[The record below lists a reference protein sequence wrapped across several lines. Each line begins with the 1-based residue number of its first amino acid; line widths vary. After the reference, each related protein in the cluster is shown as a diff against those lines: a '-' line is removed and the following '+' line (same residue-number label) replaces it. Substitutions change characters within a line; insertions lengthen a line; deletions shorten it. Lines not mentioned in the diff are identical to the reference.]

1 MNSIRNR
8 PEHRCHTCNKNF
20 SKSEHLT
27 RHLRS
32 HTKERPYEC
41 TTCGKLYSRSDVL
54 RRHEKS
60 HRNPTP
66 ESRASAPGTACPVGG
81 ETILLTPASQTASRP
96 VGHVSED
103 SIWLPHATPQTP
115 HVTYVAKPADAQ
127 NMPGMALHDAI
138 PYSDSSWFLGTDL
151 DVDALDFS
159 LSSAIFEWAQLPPT
173 VPYPGLSGGNYDFPG
188 SIPAQAGDVEQTS
201 PRSQNAVQKKWFTFL
216 SPSDDSKRT
225 CASVPIQGTIASAS
239 VDADESYRA
248 GLSRQLQP
256 RTHDEALPSAE
267 QLNLFAKLFFS
278 RFHSLFPVIHA
289 PTFRPTTEN
298 SLLFLSICSIGSLF
312 VGSSHAVA
320 QGTRI
325 FERLNKAILA
335 SWETIL
341 SRSRPDALSM
351 VQAAI
356 LGQTFAIL
364 SGRPRDLVMADV
376 LHGTVMSWARES
388 NKHSHVDLDS
398 AHRLTLDADVR
409 GLEDQWQLWIE
420 VEQRGRV
427 EIALNIHDA
436 ELADLL
442 HHDPIRKH
450 RFAQYPRLQSDAL
463 FMAPTA
469 TKWASLYKQLLS
481 NTTPAV
487 DMDDPFCNAGAKSR
501 FAAYSVLESIN
512 ADLIESRHSN
522 TLRIDDTRRIS
533 NLLVQWWQTHSV
545 HLRDDEDPFGL
556 PVLWHSIYMSLYV
569 DMDLLEQAIG
579 RCGDLLKGTAS
590 EEVRKWAAS
599 LDASKCL
606 VHALLIQRYLERM
619 RVSAEPAIHIPRA
632 LFSAALSWICFNRI
646 GHQKEINLRAFEAP
660 EIQLIG
666 SKNALQDVQGQAFG
680 DTAFADVNHLH
691 RLIDLLH
698 RVGRWAISKTFA
710 AVLCAALEEGGE

>member
-1 MNSIRNR
+1 MY
-8 PEHRCHTCNKNF
+8 
-20 SKSEHLT
+20 
-27 RHLRS
+27 HLRQDILPEVNG
-32 HTKERPYEC
+32 HLV
-41 TTCGKLYSRSDVL
+41 GHSRRNGFSPRYSDVL
-54 RRHEKS
+54 RRHQKS
-60 HRNPTP
+60 HKSLFPG
-66 ESRASAPGTACPVGG
+66 SHASAPGTACPAEGDV
-81 ETILLTPASQTASRP
+81 TVLTPASHTRP
-96 VGHVSED
+96 MGLVSED
-103 SIWLPHATPQTP
+103 SHWLQHATPQTP
-115 HVTYVAKPADAQ
+115 HVTQTADAQ
-127 NMPGMALHDAI
+127 QVSGMALHDAI
-138 PYSDSSWFLGTDL
+138 PHTDSSWFLGTEL

-159 LSSAIFEWAQLPPT
+159 LSSAIFEWAQPAPT
-173 VPYPGLSGGNYDFPG
+173 VPYPGQSGGDYDFSG
-188 SIPAQAGDVEQTS
+188 SIPAPAGDMES
-201 PRSQNAVQKKWFTFL
+201 IPSRPQNAVQKKWFAFQT
-216 SPSDDSKRT
+216 PYDDPKHT
-225 CASVPIQGTIASAS
+225 YTTEPVQGTLASGN
-239 VDADESYRA
+239 VGADESYRA

-278 RFHSLFPVIHA
+278 RFHSLLPVIHA
-289 PTFRPTTEN
+289 PTFRPTAEN
-298 SLLFLSICSIGSLF
+298 SLLFLSICSVGSLF

-364 SGRPRDLVMADV
+364 SGRPRYLVLADV

-388 NKHSHVDLDS
+388 NKHSHVDLNSTQKPNFDTD
-398 AHRLTLDADVR
+398 LR
-409 GLEDQWQLWIE
+409 GLEEQWQLWIE

-436 ELADLL
+436 ELAGLL

-469 TKWASLYKQLLS
+469 TKWAAIYKQLLLD
-481 NTTPAV
+481 TTPAV
-487 DMDDPFCNAGAKSR
+487 SLDDPFCNAGVRSR
-501 FAAYSVLESIN
+501 FAAYSVLESIH

-522 TLRIDDTRRIS
+522 THRADDSRRIS
-533 NLLVQWWQTHSV
+533 KLLIQWWQTHSV

-569 DMDLLEQAIG
+569 DIDLLEQAIG
-579 RCGDLLKGTAS
+579 RCGDSRKVTAS

-606 VHALLIQRYLERM
+606 VHALLTQRYLERM

-632 LFSAALSWICFNRI
+632 LFSAALAWVCFNRI
-646 GHQKEINLRAFEAP
+646 GHQKEIHLGAFEAP

-666 SKNALQDVQGQAFG
+666 SKNALQEVQGQAFG

-691 RLIDLLH
+691 RLVDLLH
-698 RVGRWAISKTFA
+698 RVGRWAISKKFA
-710 AVLCAALEEGGE
+710 SVLCTALEEG

>member
-1 MNSIRNR
+1 MNSTRNR

-41 TTCGKLYSRSDVL
+41 TVCGKLYSRSDVL

-60 HRNPTP
+60 HQNGSP
-66 ESRASAPGTACPVGG
+66 ESHASPSTTAFPVGG
-81 ETILLTPASQTASRP
+81 DPMLLTPTSQAASKP
-96 VGHVSED
+96 VGSVSANPL
-103 SIWLPHATPQTP
+103 WLPHAAPQTP
-115 HVTYVAKPADAQ
+115 SLTKNPDAQ
-127 NMPGMALHDAI
+127 AVPGMALHDAM
-138 PYSDSSWFLGTDL
+138 PQGDSSWFLGTDL

-159 LSSAIFEWAQLPPT
+159 LSSAIFEWAQLPSN
-173 VPYPGLSGGNYDFPG
+173 VPYPGLNGHSYDIPG
-188 SIPAQAGDVEQTS
+188 SVPAPTGGQDSTA
-201 PRSQNAVQKKWFTFL
+201 SQLRNAVQKKWFTFL
-216 SPSDDSKRT
+216 TPSDDPKTTRST
-225 CASVPIQGTIASAS
+225 ETAQGSIASGN
-239 VDADESYRA
+239 VDADETYRA

-256 RTHDEALPSAE
+256 RMHDEALPSAE

-289 PTFRPTTEN
+289 PTFRPTAEN

-312 VGSSHAVA
+312 VGSPHAVV

-335 SWETIL
+335 SWENIL
-341 SRSRPDALSM
+341 SQSRPDALSM
-351 VQAAI
+351 VQAGI
-356 LGQTFAIL
+356 FGQTFAIL

-388 NKHSHVDLDS
+388 NKHSHVDLNS
-398 AHRLTLDADVR
+398 GHHFNLDADEQ
-409 GLEDQWQLWIE
+409 GLEEQWQIWIE
-420 VEQRGRV
+420 IEQRGRV

-450 RFAQYPRLQSDAL
+450 RFTQYPHLESEAL

-469 TKWASLYKQLLS
+469 VKWAALYKQSLS
-481 NTTPAV
+481 SRKATPGV
-487 DMDDPFCNAGAKSR
+487 PDPFHDAGGKSR
-501 FAAYSVLESIN
+501 FAAYGVLESIN
-512 ADLIESRHSN
+512 ADIIETRHSN
-522 TLRIDDTRRIS
+522 ALSADEAKRIS
-533 NLLVQWWQTHSV
+533 KLLILWWQTYSV

-569 DMDLLEQAIG
+569 DIDLLEQAIG
-579 RCGDLLKGTAS
+579 RCGYLPKVRAVNKVRTWAS
-590 EEVRKWAAS
+590 S

-619 RVSAEPAIHIPRA
+619 RVSSEPAIHIPRA
-632 LFSAALSWICFNRI
+632 LFSAALVWICFNRI
-646 GHQKEINLRAFEAP
+646 GYKKEIDLQAFEAP
-660 EIQLIG
+660 EIQLLG
-666 SKNALQDVQGQAFG
+666 SKSALQEVQGQAFG
-680 DTAFADVNHLH
+680 DPAFADVNHLH

-710 AVLCAALEEGGE
+710 SVLCAALEEERED

>member
-1 MNSIRNR
+1 MNGIRSR
-8 PEHRCHTCNKNF
+8 SDHRCHACNKTF
-20 SKSEHLT
+20 SKAEHLT
-27 RHLRS
+27 RHIRS
-32 HTKERPYEC
+32 HTKEKPYEC
-41 TTCGKLYSRSDVL
+41 AVCGKLYSRSDVL
-54 RRHEKS
+54 RRHERS
-60 HRNPTP
+60 HQSPSA
-66 ESRASAPGTACPVGG
+66 ESHAIVPDTSFSAAGDSV
-81 ETILLTPASQTASRP
+81 LLTPSSQPGPKP
-96 VGHVSED
+96 VG
-103 SIWLPHATPQTP
+103 SIADHSHWLPHAVDSPGTQ
-115 HVTYVAKPADAQ
+115 HVS
-127 NMPGMALHDAI
+127 GMDLHDAI
-138 PYSDSSWFLGTDL
+138 PQGDSSTWFLGTDL

-159 LSSAIFEWAQLPPT
+159 LSSAIFEWAQIPPT
-173 VPYPGLSGGNYDFPG
+173 APYQGYSTSGIDLSGMAVGSGTVESAPYPQG
-188 SIPAQAGDVEQTS
+188 VHT
-201 PRSQNAVQKKWFTFL
+201 KWFTYL
-216 SPSDDSKRT
+216 SPSDDTRCT
-225 CASVPIQGTIASAS
+225 RPTRAPQGSIASGS

-267 QLNLFAKLFFS
+267 QLNLFARLFFS

-289 PTFRPTTEN
+289 PTFRPTAEN

-312 VGSSHAVA
+312 VGSSLAVA

-388 NKHSHVDLDS
+388 NKYSNMNPIGANRIKLDLES
-398 AHRLTLDADVR
+398 QN
-409 GLEDQWQLWIE
+409 LEEQWQTWIE
-420 VEQRGRV
+420 LEQRGRV

-436 ELADLL
+436 ELASLL
-442 HHDPIRKH
+442 HHDPIGKH
-450 RFAQYPRLQSDAL
+450 RFSQYPCLESDIL

-469 TKWASLYKQLLS
+469 ERWAAMYRQTAIST
-481 NTTPAV
+481 NA
-487 DMDDPFCNAGAKSR
+487 DDPFRNAGIKSR
-501 FAAYSVLESIN
+501 FAAYAILESIN
-512 ADLIESRHSN
+512 ADLIE
-522 TLRIDDTRRIS
+522 LRRSKTFTPHESQRIS
-533 NLLVQWWQTHSV
+533 QLLIHWWRTHSA

-556 PVLWHSIYMSLYV
+556 PVLWHSVYMCLYV

-579 RCGDLLKGTAS
+579 RCGNPTMAAAS
-590 EEVRKWAAS
+590 TRVQEWAAS

-619 RVSAEPAIHIPRA
+619 RVSAEPAIHIPRS
-632 LFSAALSWICFNRI
+632 LFSAALAWICFNRI
-646 GHQKEINLRAFEAP
+646 GCQQTVNLKAFDAP
-660 EIQLIG
+660 EIQLLG
-666 SKNALQDVQGQAFG
+666 SQTAMQEAQGQAFG
-680 DTAFADVNHLH
+680 DSAFADVNHLH
-691 RLIDLLH
+691 RLVDLLH

-710 AVLCAALEEGGE
+710 SVLCAALEDGKGG